1 MERGLQQGRRHLHGR
16 SHPHQHQLPHPRGGP
31 GGGLQRHQRAKA
43 VADQHRLRQTGG
55 VEQRQHE
62 VGGGLYRDRRLT
74 SAAAVARQV
83 NGQHI
88 PAMVRQ
94 VARLQNPDAVV
105 VQHPVNE
112 DDAGLGG
119 IEGLTAGVAV
129 GRVAVD
135 GEEHGVR
142 LGSRVQ

>member
-1 MERGLQQGRRHLHGR
+1 M
-16 SHPHQHQLPHPRGGP
+16 
-31 GGGLQRHQRAKA
+31 
-43 VADQHRLRQTGG
+43 ADQHRLRQTGG

-62 VGGGLYRDRRLT
+62 VGGDLHRGGRLT
-74 SAAAVARQV
+74 GAAAVAGQV

-88 PAMVRQ
+88 PTMVRQ

-135 GEEHGVR
+135 G
-142 LGSRVQ
+142 